1 MLQILLQL
9 NLMKVQT
16 FLNMNS
22 FRWFFD
28 MFITSSFERFV
39 EFIDCSAESSAEEIA
54 KIVLSK
60 IEQYGVGNKLVA
72 QTYGGASVMSGENS
86 GVNVRIKEEYLEALF
101 VHCYAHKL
109 NFVSLQSVKEISAC
123 KRFFSTL
130 TGISAFF
137 SRLTRGS
144 SHLHTFVTLRMPRA
158 AETHCNTG
166 SRRKHRFRRF
176 LPRTCSKNRTHKIQQ
191 STPILRISIC
201 TMSTGHLRTN
211 RLRNIITI
219 NCSQESIIVY
229 NRSLLFFMPPRQKIR
244 RTSRQPFLPRLF
256 RILRFIHLTI
266 HLPKMWPSHMHIMFV
281 PFDERTS
288 RHMQLSYNPNFTK
301 RKDIFSLQTSKH
313 YA

>member
-1 MLQILLQL
+1 
-9 NLMKVQT
+9 
-16 FLNMNS
+16 
-22 FRWFFD
+22 

-144 SHLHTFVTLRMPRA
+144 SHLHTFVTIRMPRA
-158 AETHCNTG
+158 AETRCNSHARLVG
-166 SRRKHRFRRF
+166 SVHRIFEDLERF
-176 LPRTCSKNRTHKIQQ
+176 FKDIIENPRQWEDVSVDAA
-191 STPILRISIC
+191 S
-201 TMSTGHLRTN
+201 GHLT
-211 RLRNIITI
+211 
-219 NCSQESIIVY
+219 
-229 NRSLLFFMPPRQKIR
+229 K
-244 RTSRQPFLPRLF
+244 
-256 RILRFIHLTI
+256 
-266 HLPKMWPSHMHIMFV
+266 
-281 PFDERTS
+281 
-288 RHMQLSYNPNFTK
+288 LSDT
-301 RKDIFSLQTSKH
+301 
-313 YA
+313 